1 MTSTRARSACSPRS
15 GSQVHASQQHQPQTQ
30 SQTVPRAAFFCL
42 PQPIYQ
48 GTTSLQ
54 SQNFFRATPTS
65 SPNTPAKQALDAM
78 PASQPDFNTTQHRQ
92 RLATTVTLR
101 LPQLTTKAAQ
111 HNATQRTATHGNAV
125 LRQRTTTHGNAA
137 LRWLAGWLAARQ
149 KLQNARTNAVHER
162 CERTNERTN
171 AVDERTNERTNERCG
186 ALTVSEGE

>member
-54 SQNFFRATPTS
+54 SQNFFRATTPTS

-137 LRWLAGWLAARQ
+137 LRWLAGWQRDKNCRTHERTLC
-149 KLQNARTNAVHER
+149 TNAVNER
-162 CERTNERTN
+162 TNERTLWTNERTNERTN
-171 AVDERTNERTNERCG
+171 AAVH
-186 ALTVSEGE
+186 